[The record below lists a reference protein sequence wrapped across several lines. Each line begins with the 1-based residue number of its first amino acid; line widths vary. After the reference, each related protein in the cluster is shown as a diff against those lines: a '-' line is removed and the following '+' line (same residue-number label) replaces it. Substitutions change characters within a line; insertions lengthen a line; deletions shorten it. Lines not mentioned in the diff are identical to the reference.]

1 MTAKR
6 LQKSLMSEGPLNPDC
21 FLCDYK
27 NHNVLHCAAHET
39 IERIN
44 AGKDFTIFPRGKQL
58 VTAGVKA
65 EGFFFIKSG
74 LVRSYVQLASGK
86 EQTLRLSG
94 PGDWVGFRDCISDSI
109 SHHNVVAVEDTHACY
124 ITGALIDALVKDDS
138 NFQKEVF
145 RQMAKEW
152 REMEEHVV
160 SLGTKQVHE
169 KLAEILIVLDNAQG
183 RKNHVELKV
192 TRDVLATFIGTK
204 TETLVRA
211 LSDLKAREFISVDKN
226 HIDILNREALYSLS
240 KIA

>member
-1 MTAKR
+1 
-6 LQKSLMSEGPLNPDC
+6 MSEVPLNPDC

-44 AGKDFTIFPRGKQL
+44 AGKVFYHFSSGQTTCHRWG
-58 VTAGVKA
+58 
-65 EGFFFIKSG
+65 ESRRYFFSLSQG
-74 LVRSYVQLASGK
+74 LCVSFVQLASGK

-94 PGDWVGFRDCISDSI
+94 PGEWVGFRDCISDSI

-226 HIDILNREALYSLS
+226 RIDILNREALYSLS